1 MDKTTPQI
9 LPPKKIPAF
18 DRWAVPLG
26 AVISGGLVALA
37 LPELIDVT
45 GASGI
50 AKAVL
55 IAGGA
60 TLATYS
66 VNRFAIDKGTELAS
80 RGFITASITSV
91 LSMAFVG
98 TAFFASTFAGLTLP
112 DVEKLRLQEYGN
124 TYVQYIGERNL
135 QASKAGRT
143 LPAMRTINRDLP
155 EKAAC
160 EIANSCISGRGD
172 GGHGRV
178 AKILEGL
185 AGRASAISEQLE
197 AGEIT
202 RQSTLKQINKLVGE
216 YQSVLGQNEKSIWE
230 RRGELQKIDAKIN
243 QIIATLDEAIPLA
256 LLRAYASEL
265 NEGVSIPDRPV
276 AARRLNALLKKHGN
290 SLSSVL
296 ETLQTGNQIRP
307 SFPTRAGVGDTFSYM
322 THFAPIAMLTAG
334 IELVWPI
341 CLWIYTLLFLR
352 WGNFV
357 AGSQATQS
365 AHKNTGQNHRR
376 SKHVPRQNRK
386 SPPLNRGRKNYVN
399 GRDHHAD

>member
-1 MDKTTPQI
+1 MSEYKKENNPEV

-26 AVISGGLVALA
+26 AAISGGLVALA
-37 LPELIDVT
+37 LPNLIDVSGT
-45 GASGI
+45 SGI

-80 RGFITASITSV
+80 RGFITASVASV
-91 LSMAFVG
+91 LSMTFVG

-112 DVEKLRLQEYGN
+112 DVEKLRLQEHGN
-124 TYVQYIGERNL
+124 AYVQYIGERNL

-143 LPAMRTINRDLP
+143 LPVMRTINRDLP

-185 AGRASAISEQLE
+185 AGRASAIFEQLE
-197 AGEIT
+197 AGEVT
-202 RQSTLKQINKLVGE
+202 RKSTLKQLNKLVGE
-216 YQSVLGQNEKSIWE
+216 YQSVLGQSDKSIWE
-230 RRGELQKIDAKIN
+230 RRGALQKIDAKVN

-265 NEGVSIPDRPV
+265 NDGVAIPDRPV

-296 ETLQTGNQIRP
+296 ATLETGNQIRP
-307 SFPTRAGVGDTFSYM
+307 SFPTRTGVGDTFSYM
-322 THFAPIAMLTAG
+322 THFAPIALLTAG

-365 AHKNTGQNHRR
+365 TGKNRRR
-376 SKHVPRQNRK
+376 SKHAPRRSRK
-386 SPPLNRGRKNYVN
+386 TPPHNRGRNTYLN
-399 GRDHHAD
+399 GGDHHAD